1 MTPMFENIL
10 DIIFLLSGVIFSLFL
25 FAKSHK
31 RLSYIALGLMAF
43 SISIGEGFHLVPV
56 LLKEFNLPVMD
67 LYEFFGV
74 GQFVTSLV
82 LTLLFLF
89 FYWVYKLRYQNKN
102 TTSLDIAI
110 YALAVF
116 KIVFTL
122 VDDSFFQNNIFMSL
136 MRNVPYIVMTA
147 LLLYVG
153 YFWAK
158 KKDDLYIKCLYI
170 YLSISFAAYL
180 IYKDTTNEVNHHF
193 NVLPVMII
201 VAIIS
206 ITVYFFWNSIQ
217 ANKTIKKLE

>member
-1 MTPMFENIL
+1 MFENIL
-10 DIIFLLSGVIFSLFL
+10 DVIFLLSGVIFSLLL
-25 FAKSHK
+25 FAKSRR
-31 RLSYIALGLMAF
+31 RLSYIALGLLAF

-56 LLKEFNLPVMD
+56 LLKEINVSAID
-67 LYEFFGV
+67 LYEFFGI

-89 FYWVYKLRYQNKN
+89 FYWVYKLRYQNRN
-102 TTSLDIAI
+102 TASLDIAI

-122 VDDSFFQNNIFMSL
+122 VDDSFYQNNIFMSL

-147 LLLYVG
+147 LLLYAG

-158 KKDDLYIKCLYI
+158 KKDDLYIKYLYI

-180 IYKDTTNEVNHHF
+180 LYKDTTSGVNHHLNF
-193 NVLPVMII
+193 MPVMII

-206 ITVYFFWNSIQ
+206 ITVYFFWSTIQ